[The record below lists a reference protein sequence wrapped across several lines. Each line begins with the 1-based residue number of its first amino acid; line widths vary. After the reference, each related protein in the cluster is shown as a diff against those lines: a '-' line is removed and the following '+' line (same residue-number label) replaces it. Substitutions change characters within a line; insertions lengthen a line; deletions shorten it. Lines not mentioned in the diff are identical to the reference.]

1 MRILAGDIVTQY
13 TLDGP
18 SDAPVVTLSHSL
30 AASLEMWEP
39 QLPALT
45 KHFRVLRYDT
55 RGHGGSEVPP
65 GAYSL
70 RMLAGDVRA
79 LLAALGIARTHFV
92 GLSLGG
98 MIGQTIALDHPEIL
112 DHLVLADTASHMP
125 PESGPLW
132 EERISN
138 VERHGMAPRVEETIG
153 RWFTPPFIESSPR
166 VVDEI
171 RMLIRT
177 TAQQGFIGCSRAIQ
191 GLDYTERL
199 GAIQAPTLIVVG
211 ADDLG
216 TPVASSEVMR
226 DGIPGSKLVVLES
239 AAHLSN
245 VEQAD
250 RFNETVIGFLS
261 SAAKTPAQPGEAGQ
275 SR

>member
-1 MRILAGDIVTQY
+1 MRILAGDIVTHY
-13 TLDGP
+13 ALEGP
-18 SDAPVVTLSHSL
+18 ADAPVVTLSHSL

-70 RMLAGDVRA
+70 SMLASDVRA
-79 LLAALGIARTHFV
+79 LLGALGIARTHFV

-98 MIGQTIALDHPEIL
+98 MIGQAIALEHPEIL
-112 DHLVLADTASHMP
+112 ERLVLADTASRMV
-125 PESGPLW
+125 PETGPLW
-132 EERISN
+132 EERIAN

-153 RWFTPPFIESSPR
+153 RWFTPPFIDESPG
-166 VVDEI
+166 VVDDI

-177 TAQQGFIGCSRAIQ
+177 TAPQGFIGCSRAIQ
-191 GLDYTERL
+191 GLDYTDRL
-199 GAIQAPTLIVVG
+199 GEIEAPTLIVVG

-216 TPVASSEVMR
+216 TPVALSEVMR
-226 DGIPGSKLVVLES
+226 DGIPGSKLVVLEA

-245 VEQAD
+245 VEQAE
-250 RFNETVIGFLS
+250 RFNEAVTSFLA
-261 SAAKTPAQPGEAGQ
+261 SAA
-275 SR
+275 

>member
-1 MRILAGDIVTQY
+1 MRILAGGIVTHY

-18 SDAPVVTLSHSL
+18 ADAPVVTLSHSL

-45 KHFRVLRYDT
+45 QHFRVLRYDT

-70 RMLAGDVRA
+70 SMLAGDVRA

-92 GLSLGG
+92 GLSMGG
-98 MIGQTIALDHPEIL
+98 MIGQTIALEHPEIL
-112 DHLVLADTASHMP
+112 DRLVLADTASRIP

-132 EERISN
+132 EERIAS
-138 VERHGMAPRVEETIG
+138 VERHGLAAHADETIG
-153 RWFTPPFIESSPR
+153 RWFTAPFIADSPGL
-166 VVDEI
+166 VDGI

-177 TAQQGFIGCSRAIQ
+177 TAPQGFIGCSRAIQ
-191 GLDYTERL
+191 GLNHTDRL
-199 GAIQAPTLIVVG
+199 GEIEAPTLIVVG

-216 TPVASSEVMR
+216 TPVALSEVMR
-226 DGIPGSKLVVLES
+226 DRIPGSKLVVLES

-245 VEQAD
+245 IEQAE
-250 RFNETVIGFLS
+250 RFNEAITSFLA
-261 SAAKTPAQPGEAGQ
+261 SAA
-275 SR
+275 

>member
-1 MRILAGDIVTQY
+1 MRILAGGIVTHY

-18 SDAPVVTLSHSL
+18 ADAPVVTLSHSL

-39 QLPALT
+39 QLSALT
-45 KHFRVLRYDT
+45 RHFRVLRYDT

-70 RMLAGDVRA
+70 SMLAGDVRA
-79 LLAALGIARTHFV
+79 LLGALGIARTHFV

-98 MIGQTIALDHPEIL
+98 MIGQTIALEHPEIL
-112 DHLVLADTASHMP
+112 DRLVLADTASRIP
-125 PESGPLW
+125 PETGPLW
-132 EERISN
+132 EERIAN

-153 RWFTPPFIESSPR
+153 RWFTAPFIAKSPG
-166 VVDEI
+166 VVDDI

-177 TAQQGFIGCSRAIQ
+177 TPPQGFIGCSRAIQ
-191 GLDYTERL
+191 GLNYTNRL
-199 GAIQAPTLIVVG
+199 GEIEAPTLIVVG

-216 TPVASSEVMR
+216 TPVALSEVMR
-226 DGIPGSKLVVLES
+226 DRIPGSKLVVLES

-245 VEQAD
+245 IEQAE
-250 RFNETVIGFLS
+250 RFNEAITRFLA
-261 SAAKTPAQPGEAGQ
+261 SAA
-275 SR
+275 